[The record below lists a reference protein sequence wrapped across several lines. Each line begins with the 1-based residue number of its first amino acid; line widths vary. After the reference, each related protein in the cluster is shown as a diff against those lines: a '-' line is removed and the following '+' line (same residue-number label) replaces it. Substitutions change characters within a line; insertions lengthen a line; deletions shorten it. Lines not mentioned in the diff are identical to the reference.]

1 LRSATA
7 DYCTSAKVSVDL
19 VVLLL
24 RAGGSTVVFIP
35 AHHFDKESDMTAS
48 QNRIALVTGA
58 NRGIGFEIAR
68 QLGRQGITVLLGARS
83 EQRGAEAAAR
93 LRDEKIDARAV
104 QLDVTDAAS
113 IRAAADFVDR
123 TFGRLDILV
132 NNAGGAFDWTP
143 TPTQPSQVDLD
154 VARKTFEL
162 NFFGPLAVIQALL
175 PLLRRSPAGRVV
187 NVSSSLGSLA
197 LLGDPESPLA
207 GMVLPMYQAS
217 KAALN
222 ALSVLLAKE
231 LRGTSIKAN
240 SACPGW
246 VDTETGV
253 PDWLRA
259 AMNGSGGAGPI
270 EQGADTPVWLATL
283 PDDGPSG
290 GFFNSRKPVP
300 W

>member
-1 LRSATA
+1 
-7 DYCTSAKVSVDL
+7 
-19 VVLLL
+19 
-24 RAGGSTVVFIP
+24 
-35 AHHFDKESDMTAS
+35 MTAAT

-68 QLGRQGITVLLGARS
+68 QLGRQGITVLLGARD
-83 EQRGAEAAAR
+83 EKRGAEAAAR

-104 QLDVTDAAS
+104 KLDVTDAAS
-113 IRAAADFVDR
+113 IRALVQLVDS

-132 NNAGGAFDWTP
+132 NNAGAAFDWTP
-143 TPTQPSQVDLD
+143 SPTQPSQVDLD
-154 VARKTFEL
+154 VGRKTFEL
-162 NFFGPLAVIQALL
+162 NFFGPLAVTQALL
-175 PLLRRSPAGRVV
+175 PLIQRSPAGRIV

-197 LLGDPESPLA
+197 VIGDPGSPLA

-217 KAALN
+217 KTALN

-231 LRGTSIKAN
+231 LRGTSIKVN

-246 VDTETGV
+246 VDTEAGV

-259 AMNGSGGAGPI
+259 AMNGSGGSIPV

-290 GFFNSRKPVP
+290 GFFNSRKQAP

>member
-1 LRSATA
+1 
-7 DYCTSAKVSVDL
+7 
-19 VVLLL
+19 
-24 RAGGSTVVFIP
+24 
-35 AHHFDKESDMTAS
+35 MTAAT

-58 NRGIGFEIAR
+58 NRGIGLEIAR
-68 QLGRQGITVLLGARS
+68 QLGRQGITVIIGARD
-83 EQRGAEAAAR
+83 EKRGAEAAAR
-93 LRDEKIDARAV
+93 LRDEKIDARAA

-113 IRAAADFVDR
+113 IRALAELVDKN
-123 TFGRLDILV
+123 FGRLDSLV
-132 NNAGGAFDWTP
+132 NYAGATFDWTP
-143 TPTQPSQVDLD
+143 VPTQPSQVDLD
-154 VARKTFEL
+154 LGRKTFEL
-162 NFFGPLAVIQALL
+162 NVFGPLAVTQALL
-175 PLLRRSPAGRVV
+175 PLLRRSPAGRIV
-187 NVSSSLGSLA
+187 NVSSTLGSLA
-197 LLGDPESPLA
+197 AIGDPESPLA
-207 GMVLPMYQAS
+207 GMVIPMYQAS

-231 LRGTSIKAN
+231 LRDTSIKVN

-246 VDTETGV
+246 VDTEAGV

-259 AMNGSGGAGPI
+259 AMNGNGGALPV